1 MHRGEEHFMRK
12 RSYLAAGVGAALLLS
27 ACASTATD
35 SSSSS
40 SAAASAA
47 ASTAAATAA
56 PASSGAAATDAV
68 ALRWRTRPDNQAEA
82 DLYKGISDQITAS
95 GIGLNLTYEA
105 GNSEGSPYQ
114 DKLKTE
120 LSAGTA
126 PDVFW
131 IPGTDVAD
139 FAKAGLILN
148 AAPQATASGF
158 KPADFY
164 AGPMDQL
171 QVDPATGKK
180 ADGFVWGVP
189 RDVSTFAL
197 YLNLDLI
204 DQAGAEDPRELAKK
218 GEWTWDKFAEV
229 AKQIS
234 DKVPAAK
241 GFGANSWW
249 ANWGYFVNSGGGSF
263 FKNDRT
269 ACNLDAPESIAG
281 LKFYQ
286 DLYTSG
292 AGVPFGEDAE
302 PPFKAGTLG
311 MFVNGRWATPGAR
324 EIKGFNWD
332 VAPMPTGP
340 AAGKDWQFWGAY
352 VVNAKTANPDAAWKL
367 VETLTSTDVQN
378 KVSSLGANIP
388 SRVDQAAIDSF
399 LTYTPPAN
407 NQAFVDGI
415 QNDPVA
421 EGPLWS
427 GNWPAFDKASGDEV
441 TALMTGK
448 ITIDEY
454 QKTICKATAGAFK

>member
-1 MHRGEEHFMRK
+1 MRRRG
-12 RSYLAAGVGAALLLS
+12 SVVAVLGTALILS
-27 ACASTATD
+27 ACSSTATE
-35 SSSSS
+35 
-40 SAAASAA
+40 SASESPAASE
-47 ASTAAATAA
+47 AA
-56 PASSGAAATDAV
+56 PAASEAASEAPAEEAV

-82 DLYKGISDQITAS
+82 DLYASISDEITAS
-95 GIGLNLTYEA
+95 GIGLDLTYEP

-131 IPGTDVAD
+131 IPGTDIAD

-148 AAPQATASGF
+148 AGDLAAASGF
-158 KPADFY
+158 NKDDFY

-171 QVDPATGKK
+171 TVDPATGQP

-204 DQAGAEDPRELAKK
+204 DEAGAEDPRELAAN
-218 GEWTWDKFAEV
+218 GEWTWEKFAEV
-229 AKQIS
+229 SQQIAENV
-234 DKVPAAK
+234 DGAK

-263 FKNDRT
+263 FNEDRT
-269 ACNLDAPESIAG
+269 ACALDTPESIAG
-281 LKFYQ
+281 LEFYQ
-286 DLYTSG
+286 ELYASG

-302 PPFKAGTLG
+302 PPYKAGTLG
-311 MFVNGRWATPGAR
+311 MFINGRWATPGAR
-324 EIKGFNWD
+324 EITNFNWD
-332 VAPMPTGP
+332 VAPLPTGP
-340 AAGKDWQFWGAY
+340 APGKNWQFWGAY
-352 VVNAKTANPDAAWKL
+352 VINANTENPEAAWKL
-367 VETLTSTDVQN
+367 VEALTSVEVQN
-378 KVSSLGANIP
+378 KISSLGANIP
-388 SRVDQAAIDSF
+388 SRDSADAIDAF

-415 QNDPVA
+415 TNDPVA
-421 EGPLWS
+421 EGPLWN
-427 GNWPAFDKASGDEV
+427 GNWPAFDKAAGDEV

-448 ITIDEY
+448 ITIDDF
-454 QKTICKATAGAFK
+454 QKTICKVTADAFTS

>member
-1 MHRGEEHFMRK
+1 MRK
-12 RSYLAAGVGAALLLS
+12 RSFLAAGVGVALMLS
-27 ACASTATD
+27 ACASTASD

-40 SAAASAA
+40 AAATAAATEAASAAASAA
-47 ASTAAATAA
+47 ASGGSEAAT
-56 PASSGAAATDAV
+56 TEAV
-68 ALRWRTRPDNQAEA
+68 DLRWRTRPDNQAEA
-82 DLYKGISDQITAS
+82 DLYKGISDEITAS

-148 AAPQATASGF
+148 AAPQAAASGF
-158 KPADFY
+158 APADFY

-180 ADGFVWGVP
+180 ADGFIWGVP

-204 DQAGAEDPRELAKK
+204 DQAGAEDPRELAKN

-229 AKQIS
+229 SKQIA
-234 DKVPAAK
+234 DKVPSAK

-263 FKNDRT
+263 FKDDRT

-286 DLYTSG
+286 DLYASG

-311 MFVNGRWATPGAR
+311 MFINGRWATPGAR
-324 EIKGFNWD
+324 EITGFNWD
-332 VAPMPTGP
+332 VAPLPTG
-340 AAGKDWQFWGAY
+340 AAPGKDWLFWGAY
-352 VVNAKTANPDAAWKL
+352 VVNAKTANPEAAWKL
-367 VETLTSTDVQN
+367 VEALTSTDVQN
-378 KVSSLGANIP
+378 KISSLGANIP

-421 EGPLWS
+421 EGPLWN

-448 ITIDEY
+448 ITIDEF
-454 QKTICKATAGAFK
+454 QKSICKATAAAFE

>member
-1 MHRGEEHFMRK
+1 MRR
-12 RSYLAAGVGAALLLS
+12 RSFLAAGVGVALLLS
-27 ACASTATD
+27 ACASTTSDTATE
-35 SSSSS
+35 
-40 SAAASAA
+40 SAAESAAPSEAASAA
-47 ASTAAATAA
+47 ASES
-56 PASSGAAATDAV
+56 ASGEAV

-82 DLYKGISDQITAS
+82 DLYASISDEITAA
-95 GIGLNLTYEA
+95 GIGLDLTYEP

-131 IPGTDVAD
+131 IPGTDIAD

-148 AAPQATASGF
+148 AAPQAAASGSTRPTST
-158 KPADFY
+158 PARWTSSRSI
-164 AGPMDQL
+164 
-171 QVDPATGKK
+171 PATGQK

-204 DQAGAEDPRELAKK
+204 DEAGAEDPRELAAN

-229 AKQIS
+229 SQQIA
-234 DKVPAAK
+234 DNVDGAK

-263 FKNDRT
+263 FNEDRT
-269 ACNLDAPESIAG
+269 ACNLDSPESIAG
-281 LKFYQ
+281 LEFYQ
-286 DLYTSG
+286 NLYASG

-302 PPFKAGTLG
+302 PPYKAGTLG
-311 MFVNGRWATPGAR
+311 MFINGRWATPGAR
-324 EIKGFNWD
+324 EITAFNWD
-332 VAPMPTGP
+332 VAPLPTGP
-340 AAGKDWQFWGAY
+340 APGKDWLFWGAY
-352 VVNAKTANPDAAWKL
+352 VINANTANPDAAWKL
-367 VETLTSTDVQN
+367 VEELTSTEVQN
-378 KVSSLGANIP
+378 KISELGANIP
-388 SRVDQAAIDSF
+388 SRTSQEAIDAF

-448 ITIDEY
+448 ITIDEF
-454 QKTICKATAGAFK
+454 QNSICKVTAVAWE

>member
-1 MHRGEEHFMRK
+1 MRK
-12 RSYLAAGVGAALLLS
+12 RGSIAVGIGAVLLLS
-27 ACASTATD
+27 ACASTSTD
-35 SSSSS
+35 SASSPAAPSDG
-40 SAAASAA
+40 AAASEA
-47 ASTAAATAA
+47 ASGETV
-56 PASSGAAATDAV
+56 S
-68 ALRWRTRPDNQAEA
+68 LRWRTRPDNQAEA
-82 DLYKGISDQITAS
+82 DLYKGISDEITAS
-95 GIGLNLTYEA
+95 GVGLDLTYEP

-131 IPGTDVAD
+131 IPGTDIAD

-148 AAPQATASGF
+148 AAPQAAASGF
-158 KPADFY
+158 NAADFY

-171 QVDPATGKK
+171 QVDPATGQK
-180 ADGFVWGVP
+180 ADGFLWGVP

-204 DQAGAEDPRELAKK
+204 DAAGADDPRELAKN

-229 AKQIS
+229 SEKIAKVEGS
-234 DKVPAAK
+234 K

-263 FKNDRT
+263 YNADRT
-269 ACNLDAPESIAG
+269 ACALDSAESIAG

-286 DLYTSG
+286 DLYAGGS
-292 AGVPFGEDAE
+292 GVPFGEDAE

-311 MFVNGRWATPGAR
+311 MFINGRWATPGAR
-324 EIKGFNWD
+324 EITAFNWD
-332 VAPMPTGP
+332 VAPLPTGP
-340 AAGKDWQFWGAY
+340 AAGKDWLFWGAY

-367 VETLTSTDVQN
+367 VEALTSTEVQG
-378 KVSSLGANIP
+378 KVSALGANIP
-388 SRVDQAAIDSF
+388 SRTSQDAIDAF
-399 LTYTPPAN
+399 LTFTPPAN

-415 QNDPVA
+415 SNDPVA
-421 EGPLWS
+421 EGPLWTGS
-427 GNWPAFDKASGDEV
+427 WPAFDKAAGDEV

-448 ITIDEY
+448 TTIDAF
-454 QKTICKATAGAFK
+454 QKNICKATAVAWE

>member
-1 MHRGEEHFMRK
+1 MRR
-12 RSYLAAGVGAALLLS
+12 RSSLAVGVGVALLLS
-27 ACASTATD
+27 ACASTTSDTA
-35 SSSSS
+35 SESP
-40 SAAASAA
+40 AESAA
-47 ASTAAATAA
+47 ASTAASEAASEA
-56 PASSGAAATDAV
+56 PAEEAV

-82 DLYKGISDQITAS
+82 DLYASISDEITAS
-95 GIGLNLTYEA
+95 GIGLELTYEP

-148 AAPQATASGF
+148 AAPQAAASGF
-158 KPADFY
+158 NAADFY
-164 AGPMDQL
+164 SGPMDQL
-171 QVDPATGKK
+171 QVDPATGLK

-204 DQAGAEDPRELAKK
+204 DEAGAEDPRELAAN
-218 GEWTWDKFAEV
+218 GEWTWDKFAEISQ
-229 AKQIS
+229 QIA
-234 DKVPAAK
+234 DNVDGAK

-263 FKNDRT
+263 FNEDRT
-269 ACNLDAPESIAG
+269 ACNLDSPESIAG
-281 LKFYQ
+281 LEFYQ
-286 DLYTSG
+286 NLYATG

-302 PPFKAGTLG
+302 PPYKAGTLG
-311 MFVNGRWATPGAR
+311 MFINGRWATPGAR
-324 EIKGFNWD
+324 EITAFNWD
-332 VAPMPTGP
+332 VAPLPTGP
-340 AAGKDWQFWGAY
+340 APGKNWLFWGAY
-352 VVNAKTANPDAAWKL
+352 VVNANTANPDAAWKL
-367 VETLTSTDVQN
+367 VEALTSTEVQN
-378 KVSSLGANIP
+378 KISSLGANIP
-388 SRVDQAAIDSF
+388 SRTDQAAIDSF

-421 EGPLWS
+421 EGPLWN

-448 ITIDEY
+448 ITIDEF
-454 QKTICKATAGAFK
+454 QKTICKATAVAWE

>member
-1 MHRGEEHFMRK
+1 MRN
-12 RSYLAAGVGAALLLS
+12 RSYLVAGLGVALLLS
-27 ACASTATD
+27 ACSSTATD
-35 SSSSS
+35 SASGSAAE
-40 SAAASAA
+40 SAAATTA
-47 ASTAAATAA
+47 ASEAA
-56 PASSGAAATDAV
+56 SGEAMETVD
-68 ALRWRTRPDNQAEA
+68 LRWRTRPDNQAEA
-82 DLYKGISDQITAS
+82 DLYASISDDITAS
-95 GIGLNLTYEA
+95 GIGLNLTYEP

-148 AAPQATASGF
+148 AAPQAEASGF
-158 KPADFY
+158 NPADFY

-171 QVDPATGKK
+171 QVDPATGQK
-180 ADGFVWGVP
+180 ADGFLWGVP

-204 DQAGAEDPRELAKK
+204 DAAGAEDPRELAAN

-229 AKQIS
+229 SQKIA
-234 DKVPAAK
+234 DNVEGAK
-241 GFGANSWW
+241 GFGAGGWW

-263 FKNDRT
+263 FNADRT
-269 ACNLDAPESIAG
+269 ACALDSEEAIAG
-281 LKFYQ
+281 MEFYQ
-286 DLYTSG
+286 NLYASG
-292 AGVPFGEDAE
+292 SGVPFGEDAE

-311 MFVNGRWATPGAR
+311 MFINGRWATPGAR
-324 EIKGFNWD
+324 EITSFNWD
-332 VAPMPTGP
+332 VAPLPTGP
-340 AAGKDWQFWGAY
+340 APGKDWLFWGAY
-352 VVNAKTANPDAAWKL
+352 VVNANTANPEAAWKL
-367 VETLTSTDVQN
+367 VEALTSTEVQA
-378 KVSSLGANIP
+378 KISSLGANIP
-388 SRVDQAAIDSF
+388 SRTSQQAIDDF

-421 EGPLWS
+421 EGPLWT
-427 GNWPAFDKASGDEV
+427 GNWPAFDKAAGDEV

-448 ITIDEY
+448 TTIDEY
-454 QKTICKATAGAFK
+454 QKTICKVTAVAWE

>member
-1 MHRGEEHFMRK
+1 MRR
-12 RSYLAAGVGAALLLS
+12 RSSLAVGVGVALLLS
-27 ACASTATD
+27 ACASTTSDTA
-35 SSSSS
+35 SESP
-40 SAAASAA
+40 AESAA
-47 ASTAAATAA
+47 ASTAASEAASEA
-56 PASSGAAATDAV
+56 PAEEAV

-82 DLYKGISDQITAS
+82 DLYASISDDITAS
-95 GIGLNLTYEA
+95 GIGLDLTYEP

-148 AAPQATASGF
+148 AAPQAAASGF
-158 KPADFY
+158 NAADFY
-164 AGPMDQL
+164 SGPMDQL
-171 QVDPATGKK
+171 QVDPATGLK

-197 YLNLDLI
+197 YLNLDLL
-204 DQAGAEDPRELAKK
+204 DEAGAEDPRELAAN
-218 GEWTWDKFAEV
+218 GEWTWDKFAEISQ
-229 AKQIS
+229 QIA
-234 DKVPAAK
+234 DNVDGAK

-263 FKNDRT
+263 FNEDRT
-269 ACNLDAPESIAG
+269 ACNLDSPESIAG
-281 LKFYQ
+281 LEFYQ
-286 DLYTSG
+286 NLYATG

-302 PPFKAGTLG
+302 PPYKAGTLG
-311 MFVNGRWATPGAR
+311 MFINGRWATPGAR
-324 EIKGFNWD
+324 EITAFNWD
-332 VAPMPTGP
+332 VAPLPTGP
-340 AAGKDWQFWGAY
+340 APGKDWLFWGAY
-352 VVNAKTANPDAAWKL
+352 VVNANTANPDAAWKL
-367 VETLTSTDVQN
+367 VEALTSTEVQN
-378 KVSSLGANIP
+378 KISSLGANIP
-388 SRVDQAAIDSF
+388 SRTDQAAIDSF

-421 EGPLWS
+421 EGPLWN

-448 ITIDEY
+448 ITIDEF
-454 QKTICKATAGAFK
+454 QNSICKVTAVAWE